1 MAGRFDEYNVAVIDA
16 SLFTHRLSQEFLN
29 GLKTIKYIYVA
40 GTFNSEIHELIEMLP
55 ASERVNCENNL
66 QLLNEVIRPKQM
78 NLSQYP
84 NYNWD
89 VWDFLRLIATRPNA
103 DKLLLV
109 TANLSLIQRVVCS
122 HLPMDI
128 YNLSGSYIISHLSYS
143 VIDKK
148 YAVDNNDEPYCA
160 EVAHNIGEGST
171 LYVERSHSARNE
183 TVVLGKMLGEGA
195 GGEGNVYHLKDS
207 QPHEVGK
214 IFKTGQFPSNK
225 YAAVKHMMDNR
236 LFGMIRWTEFPT
248 GILYAD
254 SAYKQPVGII
264 EHYTKTQST
273 LYDDELFYGDTG
285 NWSSSL
291 LDVRVSDLLYL
302 CKCITRQ
309 VCYLSMLGVSVADY
323 NIKNFDYPLRSLSVT
338 GNGDAAAC
346 TYIQMWDSDSF
357 GYRNYFSGF
366 MADSGKAHE
375 YDITKRTDICNLCN
389 DELYNFLFQILTLGD
404 TPYNPVT
411 GLFNYQSPDYINYAR
426 KQFVP
431 PSIWTAFEKFFTGQT
446 ISSPQMMLHL
456 LSEELK
462 KRKSAP
468 LYDSTY
474 KDIVNQIDD
483 GYLKENDKLLP
494 PVLSPA
500 RNLFPGGIRLTD
512 NNPEVPA
519 PPLDPTPIIINDP
532 PEPDDTDDPGGDTIG
547 KKTAGCFA
555 SCIPFILFILLL
567 LYLLSGHF

>member
-1 MAGRFDEYNVAVIDA
+1 
-16 SLFTHRLSQEFLN
+16 
-29 GLKTIKYIYVA
+29 
-40 GTFNSEIHELIEMLP
+40 
-55 ASERVNCENNL
+55 
-66 QLLNEVIRPKQM
+66 
-78 NLSQYP
+78 
-84 NYNWD
+84 
-89 VWDFLRLIATRPNA
+89 
-103 DKLLLV
+103 
-109 TANLSLIQRVVCS
+109 
-122 HLPMDI
+122 
-128 YNLSGSYIISHLSYS
+128 
-143 VIDKK
+143 
-148 YAVDNNDEPYCA
+148 
-160 EVAHNIGEGST
+160 
-171 LYVERSHSARNE
+171 
-183 TVVLGKMLGEGA
+183 
-195 GGEGNVYHLKDS
+195 
-207 QPHEVGK
+207 
-214 IFKTGQFPSNK
+214 
-225 YAAVKHMMDNR
+225 
-236 LFGMIRWTEFPT
+236 
-248 GILYAD
+248 
-254 SAYKQPVGII
+254 
-264 EHYTKTQST
+264 
-273 LYDDELFYGDTG
+273 
-285 NWSSSL
+285 
-291 LDVRVSDLLYL
+291 
-302 CKCITRQ
+302 
-309 VCYLSMLGVSVADY
+309 
-323 NIKNFDYPLRSLSVT
+323 
-338 GNGDAAAC
+338 
-346 TYIQMWDSDSF
+346 MWDSDSF

-519 PPLDPTPIIINDP
+519 PPLDPTPIIIDDP
-532 PEPDDTDDPGGDTIG
+532 PEPDDTDDPGGVTI
-547 KKTAGCFA
+547 KKKSAGCFA